1 MGILGEG
8 SLFMRF
14 LNRLADLL
22 ILNLLTLVMCLP
34 VVTAGASITAMHY
47 ILLKM
52 VRGEEG
58 YIVKPFFSS
67 FKRNFRQATILWV
80 MFMVLSA
87 ILVTCFLLVAR
98 GSGAY
103 PAWLQVSIL
112 ITGVILLVVMF
123 YTFALLARYD
133 NTVLQTLFNGF
144 ALTFG
149 QPLRSLEILIV
160 LMVPLFVGLRTL
172 LPLFILFGLSVPGYA
187 CAMIYDPVFRR
198 IEKQMGIP
206 EEEPEETE
214 DA

>member
-1 MGILGEG
+1 MGILEEG

-22 ILNLLTLVMCLP
+22 ILNLLTLLMCLP
-34 VVTAGASITAMHY
+34 VITAGASITAMHY

-58 YIVKPFFSS
+58 YIVRPFFKS
-67 FKRNFRQATILWV
+67 FKRNFLQATVLWV
-80 MFMVLSA
+80 MFMVLWA
-87 ILVTCFLLVAR
+87 MLVTSFLLVAQ
-98 GSGAY
+98 GGGTY

-144 ALTFG
+144 SLTFG

-206 EEEPEETE
+206 EEKPEEPE